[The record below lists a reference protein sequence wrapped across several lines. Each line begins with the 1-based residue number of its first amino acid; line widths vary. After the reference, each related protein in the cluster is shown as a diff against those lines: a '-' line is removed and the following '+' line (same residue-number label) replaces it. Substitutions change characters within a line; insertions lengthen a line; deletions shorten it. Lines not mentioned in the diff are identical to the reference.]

1 MIPAT
6 PIGWRCV
13 PLVPALAALLLAG
26 CASVS
31 VTPPLQ
37 NASLAPWVAPSTLWV
52 RDFAVPPGTLDV
64 SAPLDSPVTAEQHLS
79 SLMSEG
85 VAERWRKNYGP
96 AEHLRAWDARPSSG
110 LLVEG
115 EIRRARQG
123 SRALRALVG
132 LGLGGTKLE
141 TRVRVYNLDITSQEP
156 WLMFSTTG
164 GSNAQPGLLPGLV
177 AAPLAGPIALPAII
191 PAAAPAVAQYAAPA
205 GLLATGTSD
214 DAKRTARMITA
225 AIGQS
230 LADRGL
236 VKRKLRPKLLKSAT
250 TGR

>member
-1 MIPAT
+1 MIPVISLRRRFAPPT
-6 PIGWRCV
+6 PV
-13 PLVPALAALLLAG
+13 LACLLLAG

-31 VTPPLQ
+31 VTPP
-37 NASLAPWVAPSTLWV
+37 AETARLAPTTPPTTLWV
-52 RDFAVPPGTLDV
+52 RDFSAMPGTLSV
-64 SAPLDSPVTAEQHLS
+64 SAPLDSEVTAEQHLAA
-79 SLMSEG
+79 LMSEG
-85 VAERWRKNYGP
+85 VTERWRKHYGS
-96 AEHLRAWDARPSSG
+96 AGHIRAWEARPSGG

-115 EIRRARQG
+115 EIVRAKQG

-132 LGLGGTKLE
+132 LGLGGTKFE
-141 TRVRVYNLDITSQEP
+141 TRVRVYNLDITSMEP

-164 GSNAQPGLLPGLV
+164 GSNAQPGLLPGLA
-177 AAPLAGPIALPAII
+177 AAPLTGPIALPAII

-236 VKRKLRPKLLKSAT
+236 VKHKLRPKLLKSPA
-250 TGR
+250 GR